1 MSNLCSYIYE
11 YEVRDQNVGLYVEHL
26 LLVLYQPNVRNY
38 NFYVQHFACNY
49 QKSFYRNK
57 HEEVILLLT
66 MAEYMARKEAILS
79 QAPEFFG
86 MRSTKFRD
94 AIIAYDLTAIALS
107 RVRSF
112 RLVIK
117 RKSCLFD

>member
-1 MSNLCSYIYE
+1 MSYLENLE
-11 YEVRDQNVGLYVEHL
+11 FVKLE
-26 LLVLYQPNVRNY
+26 PNLTRLKIRV
-38 NFYVQHFACNY
+38 AILDLI
-49 QKSFYRNK
+49 STLPPRNK

-94 AIIAYDLTAIALS
+94 AIISYDLTAIALS

-112 RLVIK
+112 RLVLD
-117 RKSCLFD
+117 LFHD

>member
-1 MSNLCSYIYE
+1 M
-11 YEVRDQNVGLYVEHL
+11 
-26 LLVLYQPNVRNY
+26 
-38 NFYVQHFACNY
+38 
-49 QKSFYRNK
+49 
-57 HEEVILLLT
+57 ILLLT

-112 RLVIK
+112 RLVVNINF
-117 RKSCLFD
+117 LFIYMIGSFGYEF

>member
-1 MSNLCSYIYE
+1 MIT
-11 YEVRDQNVGLYVEHL
+11 
-26 LLVLYQPNVRNY
+26 
-38 NFYVQHFACNY
+38 F
-49 QKSFYRNK
+49 RNK

-94 AIIAYDLTAIALS
+94 AIISYDLTAIALS

-112 RLVIK
+112 RLVLDRFAI
-117 RKSCLFD
+117 ST

>member
-1 MSNLCSYIYE
+1 M
-11 YEVRDQNVGLYVEHL
+11 
-26 LLVLYQPNVRNY
+26 
-38 NFYVQHFACNY
+38 
-49 QKSFYRNK
+49 
-57 HEEVILLLT
+57 ILLLT

-112 RLVIK
+112 RY
-117 RKSCLFD
+117 

>member
-1 MSNLCSYIYE
+1 
-11 YEVRDQNVGLYVEHL
+11 
-26 LLVLYQPNVRNY
+26 
-38 NFYVQHFACNY
+38 
-49 QKSFYRNK
+49 
-57 HEEVILLLT
+57 

-112 RLVIK
+112 RLDI
-117 RKSCLFD
+117 LFESDRILRSNDKNP

>member
-1 MSNLCSYIYE
+1 MSGELTRIKLQIRAAWFFELST
-11 YEVRDQNVGLYVEHL
+11 LPH
-26 LLVLYQPNVRNY
+26 
-38 NFYVQHFACNY
+38 
-49 QKSFYRNK
+49 RNK

-94 AIIAYDLTAIALS
+94 AIISYDLTAIALS

-112 RLVIK
+112 RLVLD
-117 RKSCLFD
+117 RFQLFKAIWLF